1 MGVGEEKAPFLRAR
15 VIFSGEAFNSP
26 ASPALVAWEQLH
38 PCSFGDGGE
47 GLGVRAPGTIPTSLV
62 ALHPAGAPLPPGLER
77 GAAPGTSAE
86 LRKPEN
92 DTLAVSDFF

>member
-1 MGVGEEKAPFLRAR
+1 MGVGKEKAPFLRAR

-26 ASPALVAWEQLH
+26 ASPTPVAWEQFLNT
-38 PCSFGDGGE
+38 FRDGGE
-47 GLGVRAPGTIPTSLV
+47 GLAVRAPGTIPTFLV
-62 ALHPAGAPLPPGLER
+62 ALHPAGAPLPPGPER

-86 LRKPEN
+86 LHKPEN